1 VGVEGVALGVYQGQS
16 IMRVLWWDPEYGV
29 CPSQEFGKSWMHLA
43 PPYGRRR
50 SCAADGAD
58 ILTPADPSDLAAAL
72 VTIDSW
78 PSYTKVSK
86 SPRGVR

>member
-1 VGVEGVALGVYQGQS
+1 
-16 IMRVLWWDPEYGV
+16 
-29 CPSQEFGKSWMHLA
+29 MHLA

-50 SCAADGAD
+50 SCAADDAD

>member
-1 VGVEGVALGVYQGQS
+1 MGVEGVALGVYQGQS

-43 PPYGRRR
+43 PPYGRCR
-50 SCAADGAD
+50 SCAADSAD
-58 ILTPADPSDLAAAL
+58 ILTPADLAAAL